1 MNKNN
6 KKNIKIEKH
15 GEFFAPNYDDY
26 KAPGILYIYDDNSI
40 ELDLWGTP
48 DDKKVLSK
56 SATSYLA
63 TIVGHTIPDN
73 DYVILHNCVCRRF
86 SGFTSGGNRPH
97 LDNVAKS
104 KWYIEL
110 VLDGISFEDYQNLKF
125 NEFVFRIGNSNSYF
139 YDKRLMGF
147 TQIEKKESQ
156 LIIDSPAM
164 TCNDIQVHLTDDIVL
179 DISFEQWRPQ
189 YVIDSSEIT
198 VGLDPLF
205 KLSSKSQADCS
216 FEFFIG
222 LAQKIQ
228 LFLSFSQ
235 KRHMNIKDLVFLRD
249 DGHRIINIYYSGI
262 PYTSDLDENDSQPLL
277 IFDPKIFNNL
287 LINWIKLHDKLDF
300 IIHLHNLINIGKI
313 SWTEERFL
321 VLSRCLEGLHRI
333 FYDEKPTD
341 KTKFKDS
348 INILLNFMEDRKIDP
363 KIQELIKIKLEH
375 ANELTFQE
383 RMLSLIDIFSEQM
396 APNYRSEEEIGEIH
410 KKLTKKIKDSR
421 NYYTH
426 ALVDSKK
433 KKKKRIPDIDE
444 LANIGKQMLMLMDL
458 HLLKLLANEKLS
470 EESIFDNW
478 GLELTL
484 YRFKETLSY
493 IYKIPE

>member
-1 MNKNN
+1 M
-6 KKNIKIEKH
+6 
-15 GEFFAPNYDDY
+15 
-26 KAPGILYIYDDNSI
+26 
-40 ELDLWGTP
+40 
-48 DDKKVLSK
+48 
-56 SATSYLA
+56 
-63 TIVGHTIPDN
+63 
-73 DYVILHNCVCRRF
+73 
-86 SGFTSGGNRPH
+86 
-97 LDNVAKS
+97 
-104 KWYIEL
+104 
-110 VLDGISFEDYQNLKF
+110 
-125 NEFVFRIGNSNSYF
+125 
-139 YDKRLMGF
+139 
-147 TQIEKKESQ
+147 
-156 LIIDSPAM
+156 II
-164 TCNDIQVHLTDDIVL
+164 
-179 DISFEQWRPQ
+179 
-189 YVIDSSEIT
+189 
-198 VGLDPLF
+198 
-205 KLSSKSQADCS
+205 
-216 FEFFIG
+216 
-222 LAQKIQ
+222 
-228 LFLSFSQ
+228 
-235 KRHMNIKDLVFLRD
+235 
-249 DGHRIINIYYSGI
+249 
-262 PYTSDLDENDSQPLL
+262 
-277 IFDPKIFNNL
+277 
-287 LINWIKLHDKLDF
+287 
-300 IIHLHNLINIGKI
+300 
-313 SWTEERFL
+313 
-321 VLSRCLEGLHRI
+321 HRI

-493 IYKIPE
+493 